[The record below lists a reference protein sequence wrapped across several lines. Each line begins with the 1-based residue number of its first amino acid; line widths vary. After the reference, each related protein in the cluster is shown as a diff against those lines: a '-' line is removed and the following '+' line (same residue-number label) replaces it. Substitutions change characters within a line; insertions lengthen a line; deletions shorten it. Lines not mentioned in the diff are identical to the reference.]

1 MDQKRWILELVR
13 HFEIF
18 VILKDPKLSI
28 FEYAKTVFLPVLWK
42 KWFFLCD
49 NVSVDLKSD
58 LLHNSHDLNP
68 KSLLSP
74 RSPSPISADRAAKS
88 ADQLQSVTKWLLR
101 LARWCNHCNQLIRF
115 NQLQTAETQNRFVFL
130 LDTSINFQ
138 VIKNHFTMNK

>member
-1 MDQKRWILELVR
+1 M
-13 HFEIF
+13 
-18 VILKDPKLSI
+18 PKL
-28 FEYAKTVFLPVLWK
+28 F
-42 KWFFLCD
+42 FFLFFEKMIFRCD

-115 NQLQTAETQNRFVFL
+115 KQLQPAEKKTQNRFVFL
-130 LDTSINFQ
+130 LDTSIDF
-138 VIKNHFTMNK
+138 